1 MDDYNLK
8 ELQEQ
13 VERYRVLE
21 RRKAGLAQQKTEL
34 FAEECRL
41 AALRAKEDADVE
53 KWEGGS
59 LATFF
64 YGVFGKREDRL
75 EKEKAEAYEAAVKH
89 DAVKAELAAVERE
102 LQEVDREM
110 QTLKG
115 CEWNFK
121 KAIDA
126 KAAALAAEGKD
137 NGILELQQEQAKAK
151 AYQLELQEAVMA
163 GNQVLREVA
172 NVQQLL
178 GEARSW
184 GIWDMA
190 GGGLI
195 STMMKHEKLSDAQ
208 HSIERMYTQLHRFQ
222 REMADVSFWMDIQ
235 VRVDGFWQAADYIF
249 DGLLVDWSVQSQ
261 IAEARE
267 KVDRLE
273 AEVRKAYDRL
283 KQMQKEA
290 EEDAVRLEEEWQ
302 KKIAAL

>member
-59 LATFF
+59 LAAFF

-89 DAVKAELAAVERE
+89 DAVKAELAAVEKE
-102 LQEVDREM
+102 LQEVNREM
-110 QTLKG
+110 QPLKG

-137 NGILELQQEQAKAK
+137 IGVLELQQEQAKTK

-178 GEARSW
+178 REARSW

-222 REMADVSFWMDIQ
+222 REMADVSFRMDIQ
-235 VRVDGFWQAADYIF
+235 VRIDGFWQAADYIF

-283 KQMQKEA
+283 KQMQKET
-290 EEDAVRLEEEWQ
+290 EEDAVRLKEEWQ